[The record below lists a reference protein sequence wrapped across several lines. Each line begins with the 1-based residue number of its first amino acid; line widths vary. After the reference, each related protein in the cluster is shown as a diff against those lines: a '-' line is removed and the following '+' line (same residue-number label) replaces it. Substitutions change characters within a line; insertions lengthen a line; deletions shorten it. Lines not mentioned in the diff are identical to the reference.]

1 MTMRERQFGALRD
14 AVDEGTAHL
23 MRCSEHVE
31 EARRLVNAGIRAG
44 IIKRLFGL
52 GINRE
57 LETAHQEA
65 LAAWQCNVTVE
76 RELTAFADTL
86 RAATAPERVA
96 AA

>member
-1 MTMRERQFGALRD
+1 MMALRNYD
-14 AVDEGTAHL
+14 AWRTREPEPYNGIGNW
-23 MRCSEHVE
+23 
-31 EARRLVNAGIRAG
+31 RLVNAGIRAG